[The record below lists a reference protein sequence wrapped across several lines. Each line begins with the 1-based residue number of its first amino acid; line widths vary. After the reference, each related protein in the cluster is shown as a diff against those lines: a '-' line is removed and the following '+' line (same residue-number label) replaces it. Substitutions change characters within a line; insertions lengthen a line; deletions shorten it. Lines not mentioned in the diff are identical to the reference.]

1 MTILNPIDKDQL
13 SSGMS
18 EIVNKFTS
26 DPDYANGLQIFAHKQ
41 EVFEPIWAAYLN
53 MLENGKLDR
62 ALKELVRIKIAQNND
77 CSSYAEKS
85 PVLSSPMGIGAV
97 PGLSQEKILATSSYE
112 VSNVLDRRE
121 KLALKFAEKL
131 GIEPEGLDDEFFD
144 LLRQEFTD
152 PEIVELAHVI
162 AVGIGFER
170 FLAVWKS
177 RPCAI

>member
-1 MTILNPIDKDQL
+1 MTILNPARKEEL
-13 SSGMS
+13 SSAMA
-18 EIVNKFTS
+18 EIIGRFEG

-41 EVFEPIWAAYLN
+41 EVFEPIWNAYLN

-62 ALKELVRIKIAQNND
+62 GLKELVRIKIAQNND
-77 CSSYAEKS
+77 CSAYFEKTA
-85 PVLSSPMGIGAV
+85 LQRSPMRPDPA
-97 PGLSQEKILATSSYE
+97 PNLTQEKIAATTSYE
-112 VSNVLDRRE
+112 VSDILDRRE

-144 LLRQEFTD
+144 LLRDEFTD

-170 FLAVWKS
+170 FLAVWEP
-177 RPCAI
+177 RVCAV

>member
-1 MTILNPIDKDQL
+1 MTILNPIEKEEL
-13 SSGMS
+13 SPRMADLIG
-18 EIVNKFTS
+18 KFKG
-26 DPDYANGLQIFAHKQ
+26 DPNCANGLQIFAHKQ

-62 ALKELVRIKIAQNND
+62 ELKELVRIKIAQNND

-85 PVLSSPMGIGAV
+85 SLQRSLLRPEPV
-97 PGLSQEKILATSSYE
+97 PGLDQEKVAAIGSYE
-112 VSNVLDRRE
+112 ISHILDRRE
-121 KLALKFAEKL
+121 KLVLKFAEKL

-144 LLRQEFTD
+144 HLRQEFTD

-170 FLAVWKS
+170 FLAVWEP
-177 RPCAI
+177 RVCAI